1 MGRDGVLTALLYTAR
16 PSRTGPRILSDRAPG
31 PALHSARR
39 GPMRTLDRYLLV
51 EFAQSVSAALVVLL
65 IVSVGGVFA
74 DVLRDIADGTA
85 PAGMLLSQ
93 LGLVL
98 LTWLPLIL
106 PLALM
111 LGLMLATGRLYRDAE
126 MHVIAA
132 AGVGPRRLLR
142 PLLYV
147 VGPVL
152 LLVAACSLWLGPW
165 AQRVSREMINE
176 ANKSLIVAGLEPG
189 AFTELPGGGGVIYVG
204 AMQGG
209 TQFQRVFVYRE
220 DGDRMDVVSAPSG
233 RLQVDREGERYITLD
248 KGFEVEG
255 PLAGA
260 ALDYR
265 LMRYASNEVHLPSGN
280 ERYDPDSPKM
290 KPTLALIGDNRPNA
304 AAQLH
309 ERLTPPLLTLAFALM
324 ALPLARSAPRQARY
338 GRVMMGFL
346 AYLIGIN
353 LMRVGTGWLE
363 DGKLPPAAGL
373 WWLTLPL
380 LVLGAWLYFR
390 DGQVGRPRR
399 VRA

>member
-1 MGRDGVLTALLYTAR
+1 
-16 PSRTGPRILSDRAPG
+16 
-31 PALHSARR
+31 
-39 GPMRTLDRYLLV
+39 MRTLDRYLLV

-85 PAGMLLSQ
+85 PASMLLSQ

-111 LGLMLATGRLYRDAE
+111 LGLMLAAGRLYRDAE

-142 PLLYV
+142 PLMYAV
-147 VGPVL
+147 VPVL
-152 LLVAACSLWLGPW
+152 VLVAACSLWLGPW

-176 ANKSLIVAGLEPG
+176 ANKSLVVAGLEPG

-204 AMQGG
+204 AMDGGG
-209 TQFQRVFVYRE
+209 TRFRRVFVYRE
-220 DGDRMDVVSAPSG
+220 DGDRLDVVSAPSG
-233 RLQVDREGERYITLD
+233 RLEVDRDGERYITLD

-255 PLAGA
+255 PLGA
-260 ALDYR
+260 ATLDYR
-265 LMRYASNEVHLPSGN
+265 LMRYASNEVHLPTGR
-280 ERYDPDSPKM
+280 ERYDPNSPKA
-290 KPTLALIGDNRPNA
+290 KSTLELLGDDRPGA

-309 ERLTPPLLTLAFALM
+309 QRLAPPLLTLAFALM

-363 DGKLPPAAGL
+363 SGKLPTAAGL
-373 WWLTLPL
+373 WWLTVPL
-380 LVLGAWLYFR
+380 LLLGAWLYLR
-390 DGQVGRPRR
+390 DGHVGRPRR
-399 VRA
+399 ARA